1 MMDCPL
7 VSGQVGLQPAK
18 MAPTMDGFTVQEK
31 RMGAVK
37 ESRQI
42 FFAKSPGFR

>member
-18 MAPTMDGFTVQEK
+18 MGPTMDGFTVQEK
-31 RMGAVK
+31 RIGAVK